1 MALFCLCFFSPV
13 NATANIRLGYIKADP
28 AVLDPIVLQQ
38 YYTNYFDELSK
49 QTDWNYQLIP
59 VSVSDC
65 LERLESGDIDLL
77 LSVEYPA
84 STTHQTLLRYSSVNL
99 GYDIEGLYTRPSED
113 RFDPND
119 LNTINGARVGL
130 IADRPANQ
138 QLTIFQQD
146 NELQFSL
153 HYYPDQQTMLQA
165 LTDEDVDL
173 IVDTATNILPDRKFL
188 LSYAKIPVRV
198 AGTDKSAVH
207 LTELEAALHRL
218 RLENPGFE
226 SGLNLAFNQHI
237 DYKLIHYTPAE
248 SRFIKGMQPLRVAI
262 YGSDY
267 PYIAFNEKTGKPD
280 GIYADLLNQISEKS
294 GLKFLFIHARTYEEA
309 LQMIQND
316 QADIMID
323 IFTDDPDNQTFYFTN
338 PIFNAPYTLISTYQ
352 DQPTDNDIDV
362 ALPSTSP
369 TLFTYLQ
376 QEFPKWEIR
385 QTSPN
390 VQDSLDLVSNR
401 QADMAL
407 IDNINLEMDR
417 PLILYPNL
425 AIIPGLSI
433 KVPVS
438 VAISTKQPRIL
449 QSILNKAI
457 IQLNPQVTDQIIQ
470 KHTTISSRN

>member
-1 MALFCLCFFSPV
+1 MWRATERKFC
-13 NATANIRLGYIKADP
+13 
-28 AVLDPIVLQQ
+28 
-38 YYTNYFDELSK
+38 ELSRGIFK
-49 QTDWNYQLIP
+49 NRVKVKPNAISIGECFIP
-59 VSVSDC
+59 PV
-65 LERLESGDIDLL
+65 
-77 LSVEYPA
+77 
-84 STTHQTLLRYSSVNL
+84 
-99 GYDIEGLYTRPSED
+99 
-113 RFDPND
+113 
-119 LNTINGARVGL
+119 
-130 IADRPANQ
+130 
-138 QLTIFQQD
+138 IFSI
-146 NELQFSL
+146 F
-153 HYYPDQQTMLQA
+153 
-165 LTDEDVDL
+165 
-173 IVDTATNILPDRKFL
+173 
-188 LSYAKIPVRV
+188 
-198 AGTDKSAVH
+198 
-207 LTELEAALHRL
+207 
-218 RLENPGFE
+218 
-226 SGLNLAFNQHI
+226 
-237 DYKLIHYTPAE
+237 
-248 SRFIKGMQPLRVAI
+248 
-262 YGSDY
+262 
-267 PYIAFNEKTGKPD
+267 
-280 GIYADLLNQISEKS
+280 
-294 GLKFLFIHARTYEEA
+294 
-309 LQMIQND
+309 ND